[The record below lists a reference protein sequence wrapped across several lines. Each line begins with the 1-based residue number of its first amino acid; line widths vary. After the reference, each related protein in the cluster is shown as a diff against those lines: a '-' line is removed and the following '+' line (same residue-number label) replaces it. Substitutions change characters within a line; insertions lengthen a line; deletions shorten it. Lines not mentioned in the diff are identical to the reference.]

1 MKSKFLFLIIILVI
15 ILFSAGVP
23 KITQAALGE
32 GTLIK
37 GLSDK
42 VYVIESGLKRWI
54 KTAKIFNKL
63 SYSWANILS
72 VSETLL
78 GNTPPGKDITSS
90 YKYPEGTLLK
100 GDGPPVYLVEKGER
114 RWIPNPQ
121 IFTAKGFKWRNI
133 IPISDKLLNRIKKDQ
148 DISWAYNPS
157 SQRPQTFILDGPCKE
172 YWTTIPEINAH
183 QVEFGYSGRNNEGN
197 ATNLKFE
204 TFLVGY
210 DTSWKSSWSSY
221 KRKITLPAGNKT
233 YTFYVRA
240 KTKDNDYDITPAFCK
255 FTTNLS
261 PFYEQVEISSVWGR
275 SDNPTK
281 ERITLRADSKLSQGI
296 NITDWTIST
305 GKVKLTIPEAV
316 KIVHPESMYHFQKDL
331 ILEPGEKITIYGG
344 PSPIGIKAYKT
355 NTCLKYYDDENEY
368 KDCFYENNQYPN
380 FFKKEWQIYLNRTSE
395 FLANK
400 DAEIILK
407 DENNL
412 VIDRYSY

>member
-1 MKSKFLFLIIILVI
+1 MKHKNSSFIIMLIIILFLMI
-15 ILFSAGVP
+15 IP
-23 KITQAALGE
+23 KTGQAALSE

-37 GLSDK
+37 GLSNK
-42 VYVIESGLKRWI
+42 VYVIENGLKRWI

-63 SYSWANILS
+63 SYSWANIRA

-78 GNTPPGKDITSS
+78 NNTPPGKDLTSS

-100 GDGPPVYLVEKGER
+100 GDGPPVYFIEKGKR

-121 IFTAKGFKWRNI
+121 IFTAKKFKWRNI
-133 IPISDKLLNRIKKDQ
+133 IQIPDKILNRIKKDQ
-148 DISWAYNPS
+148 DISWAYDPS
-157 SQRPQTFILDGPCKE
+157 SQRPQTFILDGPCRE
-172 YWTTIPEINAH
+172 RRTTIPEIDTY
-183 QVEFGYSGRNNEGN
+183 QVEFGYSGRNGQEG

-210 DTSWKSSWSSY
+210 DTRWKSSWSSY

-240 KTKDNDYDITPAFCK
+240 KTKDGYYDATPAFCK

-261 PFYEQVEISSVWGR
+261 PFYQQVEISSVWGR
-275 SDNPTK
+275 STDPTK
-281 ERITLRADSKLSQGI
+281 ERITLRADSKLSKGI
-296 NITDWTIST
+296 NITDWTIFT
-305 GKVKLTIPEAV
+305 GKVRLTIPQAV

-344 PSPIGIKAYKT
+344 PSPIGIKAYKV
-355 NTCLKYYDDENEY
+355 NKCLKYFDDESEY
-368 KDCFYENNQYPN
+368 KDCFYENNQYPD

-395 FLANK
+395 FLVK
-400 DAEIILK
+400 DKEIILK
-407 DENNL
+407 DEDGEI
-412 VIDRYSY
+412 VDRHSY